1 VSAEERSPSDT
12 STSESIEAAAQAAFA
27 AGNFE
32 IVTETALR
40 AYGDEIYSF
49 ILAQFHGNLGAADD
63 AFSEF
68 SEDLWRGLPA
78 FQWRCTLRAWSYR
91 LARSACSHY
100 RRSPYNRAERRA
112 PIGVSEIVD
121 HLGQQARSSTQVHL
135 RTDVKDKVR
144 ELREQLSPSDRDLLI
159 LRVDRGLSWREV
171 VFALHGEEDPPANA
185 DLPRLEANVRQH
197 FADIKKHLRDLAKAA
212 GLL

>member
-1 VSAEERSPSDT
+1 MSAEEPSPSDR

-32 IVTETALR
+32 SVTETAMR

-49 ILAQFHGNLGAADD
+49 ILAQFHGNPGAADE

-91 LARSACSHY
+91 LARSACSRY

-112 PIGVSEIVD
+112 PIGVSAIVD
-121 HLGQQARSSTQVHL
+121 QLGQQARSSTQVHL

-144 ELREQLSPSDRDLLI
+144 ELREQLSTSDRDLLI

-171 VFALHGEEDPPANA
+171 VFALHPEEDPLANA
-185 DLPRLEANVRQH
+185 DLPRLEANVRQR

>member
-1 VSAEERSPSDT
+1 MNAEQPSPSDT

-32 IVTETALR
+32 SVTEIGLR

-49 ILAQFHGNLGAADD
+49 ILAQFHGNLGAADE

-91 LARSACSHY
+91 IARSACSHY
-100 RRSPYNRAERRA
+100 RRSPYNQAERRA
-112 PIGVSEIVD
+112 PIGVSAIVD
-121 HLGQQARSSTQVHL
+121 QLGQQARSSTQVHM
-135 RTDVKDKVR
+135 RTEVKDKVR
-144 ELREQLSPSDRDLLI
+144 ELREQLSPGDRDLLI

-171 VFALHGEEDPPANA
+171 VFALHADDEPPPNA
-185 DLPRLEANVRQH
+185 DLPRLEANVRQR
-197 FADIKKHLRDLAKAA
+197 FADIKKHLRGLAKTA